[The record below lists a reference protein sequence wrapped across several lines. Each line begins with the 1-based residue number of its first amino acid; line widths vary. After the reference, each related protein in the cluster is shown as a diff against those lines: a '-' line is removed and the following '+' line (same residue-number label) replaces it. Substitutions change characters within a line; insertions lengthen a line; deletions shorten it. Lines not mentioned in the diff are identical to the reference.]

1 MANFITF
8 LALACLL
15 TSCSSGRRLQKD
27 YTLID
32 ASSEDFPEWIETPRS
47 VDGEKE
53 RKDHRYFVSESQA
66 KDKRLC
72 LRSADTRASA
82 RIAREMIQFIK
93 NTYAEATQ
101 NDNDGVD
108 EEVSTYMQEQL
119 AQETQTFVVGVQTL
133 KHYWEK
139 RRYRTELGAPKEDI
153 RFTCFAAVK
162 IHKDDLK
169 KATAHA
175 RDKFLKSLSA
185 PEVKEKAE
193 AATRQVEEA
202 FNAVEKP
209 VTLEADRD
217 S

>member
-1 MANFITF
+1 MAKLTTF
-8 LALACLL
+8 LACAFLL
-15 TSCSSGRRLQKD
+15 TACSSGRRLQKD

-32 ASSEDFPEWIETPRS
+32 ASSEDFPEWIENPRS
-47 VDGEKE
+47 VDSEKE
-53 RKDHRYFVSESQA
+53 RKDHRYFVSEGQS

-72 LRSADTRASA
+72 ERSADTRASA
-82 RIAREMIQFIK
+82 RIAREIIQFIK
-93 NTYAEATQ
+93 NTYTEATQ
-101 NDNDGVD
+101 NDQDGVD
-108 EEVSTYMQEQL
+108 EEISTYMQEQL
-119 AQETQTFVVGVQTL
+119 AQETQTFVVGVQTV
-133 KHYWEK
+133 KNYWEK

-162 IHKDDLK
+162 IHKNDLK

-175 RDKFLKSLSA
+175 RGKFLKSLSA

-202 FNAVEKP
+202 FNAIERP
-209 VTLEADRD
+209 VALESDRN